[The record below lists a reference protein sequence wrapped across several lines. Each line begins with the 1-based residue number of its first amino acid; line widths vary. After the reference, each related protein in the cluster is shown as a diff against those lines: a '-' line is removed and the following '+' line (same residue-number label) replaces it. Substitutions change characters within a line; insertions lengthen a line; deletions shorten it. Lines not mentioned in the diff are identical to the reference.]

1 MFSDTPFIEYL
12 LIGAHTSS
20 WLMLFILYVFG
31 ISITSPDQ
39 VSATALVLLL
49 PFVYMIGMLF
59 DSVVQLLISPIRNG
73 IRENVLKGEDCP
85 DEFLAYRS
93 PTLYEAYDARVQ
105 RVRVIG
111 AAIINWPV
119 LGSALVLYLHTGWWS
134 LQSAAIYAVCGIL
147 MLTSM
152 YGSVYLYFRAYKFRR
167 AACREI
173 RKEDLAKAQRKQEK
187 GMSQS

>member
-1 MFSDTPFIEYL
+1 MFNDTPFIEYL
-12 LIGAHTSS
+12 LIGAHTST
-20 WLMLFILYVFG
+20 WIMLLIFFAFG
-31 ISITSPDQ
+31 INIASPEEI
-39 VSATALVLLL
+39 SATALVLLL

-59 DSVVQLLISPIRNG
+59 DSIVQLLISPVRNG
-73 IRENVLKGEDCP
+73 IRKKVIKDEDCS

-111 AAIINWPV
+111 AAILNWPL
-119 LGSALVLYLHTGWWS
+119 LGIALVVYLGYGWWS
-134 LQSAAIYAVCGIL
+134 AQSIVIYAVCGVL
-147 MLTSM
+147 ALTSV

-173 RKEDLAKAQRKQEK
+173 RKEDAVEAQRKLA
-187 GMSQS
+187 GA